1 MSESFKLI
9 NEFVKENKILVTA
22 YFLSS
27 IIGLVLET
35 VVISI
40 ILSQIYEKRKLDF
53 ESIRNFMFVFIL
65 LKFATTVKNYIYDI
79 MTPLFQRFLK
89 TYIFNSILDKYK
101 VNYKDLNV
109 GYVLYNFETM
119 TKEFNE
125 LLIDILHDY
134 IPVFLSVTIS
144 IVFLF
149 WLNPTVGAISLAGV
163 ILFLMM
169 IMTRVKEGINKS
181 HNQHKISIQDSEHIQ
196 DKINN
201 LFNIYVS
208 GTENDEKLSYNEL
221 KDVLQKATFDNY
233 FYYTITSIYTSVIL
247 LLLTF
252 IVFLKIKNAP
262 NIVLILIVFT
272 HLLDYIKRSSTIM
285 SYFIGI
291 LGYSGHSDKFLKE
304 ISSSNI
310 ELENQNKGSKVENLT
325 GPIKFNNV
333 NFSYSDKT
341 DNLFDDLSLVVN
353 KNEKIAIF
361 GRSGTGKS
369 TLIKLLYGFYDID
382 KGDITING
390 INIKTMNI
398 DDLRRN
404 MTMATQ
410 TVKIFE
416 GTIVENILYGSNYT
430 KSDLKSMYGNLL
442 NVFSKLEN
450 GLDTKLLV
458 NGSNISGGQKQMISV
473 LRALLKNTPIVI
485 LDEPT
490 VGLDE
495 KTKASFLDVVK
506 GIKNKTVII
515 ITHDKDVIK
524 YVDKMYE
531 LVSGKLILINK
542 DR

>member
-1 MSESFKLI
+1 MSESFKQI
-9 NEFVKENKILVTA
+9 NEFVKQNKTLVSA

-27 IIGLVLET
+27 ITGLILET
-35 VVISI
+35 VVISK
-40 ILSQIYEKRKLDF
+40 ILSQIYEKKKLDF
-53 ESIRNFMFVFIL
+53 YSIRDFMLVFIL
-65 LKFATTVKNYIYDI
+65 LKFATTVKNYIYDM

-89 TYIFNSILDKYK
+89 TYIFNSIIDKYK
-101 VNYKDLNV
+101 VNYKDLNI

-134 IPVFLSVTIS
+134 VPVFLSVIIS
-144 IVFLF
+144 IIFLF
-149 WLNPTVGAISLAGV
+149 WLNPTVGFISLFGV
-163 ILFLMM
+163 IIFIIM
-169 IMTRVKEGINKS
+169 IMTRVKEGIKKS
-181 HNQHKISIQDSEHIQ
+181 HEQHKISIQDSEHIQ

-208 GTENDEKLSYNEL
+208 GTENDEKLNYSDL
-221 KDVLQKATFDNY
+221 KDVLQRATFDNY
-233 FYYTITSIYTSVIL
+233 FYYTETSIYTSIIL
-247 LLLTF
+247 VVLTLL
-252 IVFLKIKNAP
+252 VFLKIKDAP

-272 HLLDYIKRSSTIM
+272 HFLDHIKKSSTIM

-291 LGYSGHSDKFLKE
+291 LGYSGHSDKFLKD
-304 ISSSNI
+304 ISSSTS
-310 ELENQNKGSKVENLT
+310 ELEDQNKGSRMQNLS
-325 GPIKFNNV
+325 GPVKFNNV

-341 DNLFDDLSLVVN
+341 DNLFDNLSLVVN

-369 TLIKLLYGFYDID
+369 TLIKLLYGFYEIN
-382 KGDITING
+382 KGNITIG
-390 INIKTMNI
+390 GVDIKTMNI

-404 MTMATQ
+404 MTMSTQ

-416 GTIVENILYGSNYT
+416 GSVIENILYGSSYT
-430 KSDLKSMYGNLL
+430 RSDLKSMYGNLL
-442 NVFSKLEN
+442 GVYGKLEN

-458 NGSNISGGQKQMISV
+458 NGSNISGGQKQIISV

-495 KTKASFLDVVK
+495 KTSFLDVIK
-506 GIKNKTVII
+506 NIKNKTVII

-531 LVSGKLILINK
+531 LVSGKLMLIK
-542 DR
+542 K

>member
-1 MSESFKLI
+1 MPESFILI
-9 NEFVKENKILVTA
+9 KEFVKQNKTLVSA

-27 IIGLVLET
+27 ITGLILET
-35 VVISI
+35 VVVSK
-40 ILSQIYEKRKLDF
+40 ILSQIYEKKKLDF
-53 ESIRNFMFVFIL
+53 YSIRDFMLVFIL
-65 LKFATTVKNYIYDI
+65 LKFATTVKNYIYDM

-101 VNYKDLNV
+101 VNYKDLNI

-134 IPVFLSVTIS
+134 VPVFLSVIIS

-149 WLNPTVGAISLAGV
+149 WLNPTVGFISLFGV
-163 ILFLMM
+163 IVFIIM
-169 IMTRVKEGINKS
+169 IMTRVKEGIHKS
-181 HNQHKISIQDSEHIQ
+181 HEQHKISIQDSEHIQ

-208 GTENDEKLSYNEL
+208 GTENDEKLNYSEL
-221 KDVLQKATFDNY
+221 KDILQKATFDNY
-233 FYYTITSIYTSVIL
+233 FYYTVTSVYTSIIL
-247 LLLTF
+247 VVLTLV
-252 IVFLKIKNAP
+252 VFLKIKDAP

-272 HLLDYIKRSSTIM
+272 HLLDHIKKSSTIM
-285 SYFIGI
+285 SYFIGM

-304 ISSSNI
+304 ISSSAS
-310 ELENQNKGSKVENLT
+310 ELEDQNKGSKFRNLN
-325 GPIKFNNV
+325 GPVKFSNV

-341 DNLFDDLSLVVN
+341 DNLFDNLSLTVN

-369 TLIKLLYGFYDID
+369 TLIKLLYGFYEIN
-382 KGDITING
+382 GGNITIG
-390 INIKTMNI
+390 GVDIKTMNI

-404 MTMATQ
+404 MTMSTQ
-410 TVKIFE
+410 TIKIFE
-416 GTIVENILYGSNYT
+416 GSVVENVLYGSSYT
-430 KSDLKSMYGNLL
+430 KSDLQSMYGNLL
-442 NVFSKLEN
+442 KVFNKLEN

-458 NGSNISGGQKQMISV
+458 NGSNVSGGQKQIISV
-473 LRALLKNTPIVI
+473 LRALLKETPIVI

-495 KTKASFLDVVK
+495 KTKGSLLDVIK
-506 GIKNKTVII
+506 SIKNKTVII

-531 LVSGKLILINK
+531 LVNGKLILVK
-542 DR
+542 K